1 MPMNIFNPD
10 KKISLQDLSFLTG
23 KNPVIPD
30 IPDTSWNKIDKGFE
44 FLQQY
49 LKNNPEKPVYGINTG
64 FGALCQVTISEKD
77 LEQLQYNLIRSH
89 ACGCG
94 DVIRSELV
102 RLMLALKIRSLS
114 YGLSGIHR
122 DTVSRLHLLLKKD
135 WLPVVYENGSLGA
148 SGDLAPLAHLSL
160 PLIGEGEVIVK
171 GVRTNTA
178 EIYAKEGLQ
187 PVKLHPKEGLALLN
201 GTQFMQA
208 YMVYACLEG
217 QRQWMASNVIA
228 LLSGIAFNIRPE
240 PFSPELH
247 KIRPHHGQVTT
258 AEWFYE
264 HLLQWDGA
272 FSEKKQVQD
281 PYSFRCIP
289 QVHGVTLDALKYA
302 IGVAE
307 TEINS
312 VTDNPTL
319 FPDENKILSGG
330 NFHGQTLALSMD
342 FLSLALHELGNI
354 SERRLYLLL
363 SGQRGLQP
371 FLAARPGLDSGFMII
386 QYSAASLVS
395 QNKMLTMPSSA
406 DSIPSSNGQEDHVS
420 MGANSG
426 IKTLQIIKNLWNI
439 LAMEL
444 MTAARAIDFKKVKH
458 LPPLIKTFY
467 EEYRSVVP
475 MVPEDHFMHPEIEKT
490 VQFLRQYGF

>member
-10 KKISLQDLSFLTG
+10 IKISLQNLSFLTG
-23 KNPVIPD
+23 ENPVIPD
-30 IPDTSWNKIDKGFE
+30 VPDAAWNRIDKGFE
-44 FLQQY
+44 FLQEY
-49 LKNNPEKPVYGINTG
+49 LKNNPEIPVYGINTG

-94 DVIRSELV
+94 DVISSELV

-122 DTVSRLHLLLKKD
+122 NTVSRLHLLLKKD

-148 SGDLAPLAHLSL
+148 SGDLAPLAHLTL
-160 PLIGEGEVIVK
+160 PLIGEGEVIVN

-178 EIYAKEGLQ
+178 EIYRKEGLN

-208 YMVYACLEG
+208 YLAYVCLEG
-217 QRQWMASNVIA
+217 HRQWKASNIIA
-228 LLSGIAFNIRPE
+228 LLSGIAFDIRPE
-240 PFSPELH
+240 PFSPSLH
-247 KIRPHHGQVTT
+247 KIRPHHGQVKT

-264 HLLQWDGA
+264 HLMQWDDA
-272 FSEKKQVQD
+272 FSPKKQVQD

-289 QVHGVTLDALKYA
+289 QVHGATLDALNYA

-330 NFHGQTLALSMD
+330 NFHGQTLALAMD

-363 SGQRGLQP
+363 SGQRGLPP
-371 FLAARPGLDSGFMII
+371 FLATRPGLDSGFMIL

-395 QNKMLTMPSSA
+395 QNKTLTMPSSA

-420 MGANSG
+420 MGANAG
-426 IKTLQIIKNLWNI
+426 IKTHRIIKNLWNI

-444 MTAARAIDFKKVKH
+444 MTAAQALDIKKMKN
-458 LPPLIKTFY
+458 LPPLIKEFH
-467 EEYRSVVP
+467 EEYRLVVP
-475 MVPEDHFMHPEIEKT
+475 MIPEDRVMQPEIEKT
-490 VQFLRQYGF
+490 VQFLKEYAF